1 MAFMFK
7 TYNEDDSPVVVT
19 PPPTATT
26 VPNEN
31 VGELRTGATWLLAGS
46 TALCLIAPP
55 VGACGVVASLV
66 ILAFCPLAD
75 RMTDIMSNQIRGGRG
90 WAGGCWFALI
100 CAGAVLV
107 GLVALGGGLL
117 TFAEMAGRL

>member
-1 MAFMFK
+1 MAFMFQR
-7 TYNEDDSPVVVT
+7 YDEDEQLVT
-19 PPPTATT
+19 PPLTDAPSE
-26 VPNEN
+26 NEN
-31 VGELRTGATWLLAGS
+31 VQSLRTGATWLLAGS
-46 TALCLIAPP
+46 TGLCFIAPP

-75 RMTDIMSNQIRGGRG
+75 RMTDTMSNEIRGGNS

-100 CAGAVLV
+100 CVAAVLV
-107 GLVALGGGLL
+107 GLFALGGGLL